1 MKSLLKIYGK
11 YIGSTWAVILLLI
24 MVNIGVFVWILT
36 DQMRINDPA
45 FIKGIRSLEV
55 MALEENPRG
64 ELNLTLQGKEYLEE
78 NGFVFLMVLNDEGD
92 MIYSWNLPEGFQ
104 THYSASDIAAFTR
117 WYLNDYPVKVW
128 KADQGLLVAGREKS
142 SAWKYTLEFPMN
154 FMESI
159 GKYVFIVL
167 EVNLLIILLLI
178 AFFGYRYYR
187 SLLPL
192 SEGIEA
198 LSDNQ
203 SIHLPEKGVTSQL
216 AVQINQTSDILE
228 QQREMLNKRDS
239 ARTEWIAG
247 VSHDIRTPLSIIMGY
262 ADEMEQ
268 NEDLNE
274 KDRNRAAV
282 IKSQSIK
289 IRQLIEDLN
298 LTSKLEYHMQ
308 PIRMEAFYPAVLLRG
323 LVAEIINEGLG
334 EQYELNLD
342 IDNTLEGVALNG
354 DEKLIARAIRN
365 LLNNSIRHNPAGCKI
380 FATGSKKENTC
391 VLQVADDGCGIPIEI
406 VETLNREDA
415 SEEMAYES
423 KNDQDACQDQT
434 DQEQQTVETQQAA
447 QTQRK
452 PHVMGLRITKQIA
465 LAHKG
470 SFQIKEEGHSV
481 QLTLP
486 ITS

>member
-55 MALEENPRG
+55 MALEEDLRG

-334 EQYELNLD
+334 EQYELNVD
-342 IDNTLEGVALNG
+342 IYGRLEGVKISG
-354 DEKLIARAIRN
+354 DEKLIARAIQN
-365 LLNNSIRHNPAGCKI
+365 LLNNSVRHNPGGCKI
-380 FATGSKKENTC
+380 FVMGSREENSC
-391 VLQVADDGCGIPIEI
+391 IIQVRDDGCGIPKEV
-406 VETLNREDA
+406 VEALDRENEGMRLSDEVA
-415 SEEMAYES
+415 G
-423 KNDQDACQDQT
+423 
-434 DQEQQTVETQQAA
+434 QQMD

-452 PHVMGLRITKQIA
+452 PHIMGLRIVKQIA

-486 ITS
+486 IVLRSLTNQGM